1 MPTPKLNNNL
11 LKTGDRTKQ
20 DDVPISGSGRNSFA
34 EETTMRSK
42 KRESSISLGIFTCL
56 LGLVTESVRFDLAV
70 KIFSRFSI
78 AFSRFYNLLHGI
90 TDNSIEGGLPKYGFE
105 TQA

>member
-1 MPTPKLNNNL
+1 
-11 LKTGDRTKQ
+11 
-20 DDVPISGSGRNSFA
+20 
-34 EETTMRSK
+34 MRSK

-70 KIFSRFSI
+70 KSFSRFSI